1 MEPVVGGSS
10 LLPLDSVGTLNW
22 WLLLSSII
30 GRLVVVLLIVVSEI
44 TIYVP
49 VIIGIDQRHMTINC
63 LHTIKFMLDVYK
75 NPCMLRAIP

>member
-30 GRLVVVLLIVVSEI
+30 ARVLVVLLIVVSEI

-49 VIIGIDQRHMTINC
+49 VIIG
-63 LHTIKFMLDVYK
+63 LEK
-75 NPCMLRAIP
+75 

>member
-30 GRLVVVLLIVVSEI
+30 VRLVVVLLIVVSEI
-44 TIYVP
+44 KIYVP
-49 VIIGIDQRHMTINC
+49 VIIALDQRHMTINC
-63 LHTIKFMLDVYK
+63 LHTKTFIIVDVR
-75 NPCMLRAIP
+75 CL